1 MRLPTFVKKKPRIE
15 IIPMIDTMFFLLV
28 FFMIA
33 TLSMTIQ
40 HGMPVS
46 LPTAE
51 SSTDTIAE
59 HVSLTLTRE
68 GLLYYNKEAIT
79 LQELAIRLANLR
91 QSSSD
96 PSLLINSDEQVL
108 TYLGLKT
115 GQPLDDMLVYTLQAK
130 LLNTGH
136 FRFVDVEARI
146 NTDEPQ
152 QSTLTLVLEET
163 ALATPLGQEL
173 TEKEVL
179 MQKVGQFFDDYQS
192 WEKDVLIQADSQKN
206 AEFADWLQQH
216 QGISAPVI
224 EWIYSSTKG
233 IVLSEI
239 INQNHTLNV
248 IVISPEQI
256 RYVCPPI
263 NQNII

>member
-1 MRLPTFVKKKPRIE
+1 MRLPAFVKKKPRIE

-79 LQELAIRLANLR
+79 LQELEIRLANLR

-96 PSLLINSDEQVL
+96 PSLLINADEQVPHGRVIKVMDL
-108 TYLGLKT
+108 IRLSGITSMGIAT
-115 GQPLDDMLVYTLQAK
+115 QP
-130 LLNTGH
+130 
-136 FRFVDVEARI
+136 
-146 NTDEPQ
+146 
-152 QSTLTLVLEET
+152 
-163 ALATPLGQEL
+163 
-173 TEKEVL
+173 
-179 MQKVGQFFDDYQS
+179 
-192 WEKDVLIQADSQKN
+192 
-206 AEFADWLQQH
+206 
-216 QGISAPVI
+216 
-224 EWIYSSTKG
+224 SSE
-233 IVLSEI
+233 S
-239 INQNHTLNV
+239 
-248 IVISPEQI
+248 
-256 RYVCPPI
+256 
-263 NQNII
+263 